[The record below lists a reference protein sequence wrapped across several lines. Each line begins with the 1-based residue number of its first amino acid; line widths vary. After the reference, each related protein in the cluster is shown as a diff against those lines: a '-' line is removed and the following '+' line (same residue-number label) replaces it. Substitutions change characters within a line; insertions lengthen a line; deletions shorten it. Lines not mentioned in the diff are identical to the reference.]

1 MPREHFSITM
11 TDQELRTFLGS
22 FNRLVLATVAPD
34 EGTWGDAVAYHFDGE
49 RVYFRL
55 PVQTRSYANISRDK
69 RVCCV
74 VESSGPSYYDNKA
87 AMLHGEALEVPAGAS
102 DAIESA
108 LARIPD
114 PVDRTSTAGSIFS
127 VGLDNVV
134 SFAFDKIRYRYADRP
149 DL

>member
-11 TDQELRTFLGS
+11 TDPELRTFLGS
-22 FNRLVLATVAPD
+22 YNRLVLATVAPD

-55 PVQTRSYANISRDK
+55 PAQTKSHANVSRDN

-74 VESSGPSYYDNKA
+74 VESTGPSYYDNKA
-87 AMLHGEALEVPAGAS
+87 AMVHGFALELPAGVS
-102 DAIESA
+102 DAIETA
-108 LARIPD
+108 LAGIPD
-114 PVDRTSTAGSIFS
+114 PVDGTSTAGSIFS

-134 SFAFDKIRYRYADRP
+134 SFAFEKIRYRYADRP